1 MARNPPDDDED
12 DTLELTPDME
22 VGEAEDEPEEGD
34 EDEGDGE
41 PGEGEGEAPGEGG
54 EDEGPA
60 QPGFGDDE
68 AAEGDSSVIR
78 ALRERNKQL
87 AREVSEARAAVP
99 AAPQLELPEKPTLA
113 DCDYDEDKFEA
124 ALTNYHGALRK
135 IEDAKAEQ
143 TRQAED
149 ANRDWQRDMD
159 IFTTRRA
166 ALALPDFEDSANAVQ
181 AHLSLAQQAVIV
193 KAASD
198 SAAFVYALGRSDAR
212 LAELAKIQDPIKLAA
227 AIARMEGGIKVVK
240 KRKAPA
246 PDRAASGSGK
256 MPGGSDKQ
264 LEKLETEAERT
275 GDRTAIVAYKKR
287 LKARDKAK

>member
-1 MARNPPDDDED
+1 MQRESADEGED
-12 DTLELTPDME
+12 EPLELTPDME
-22 VGEAEDEPEEGD
+22 ADESPPEDEDGEIPEDEDGETPEEGEGEGD
-34 EDEGDGE
+34 EDEG
-41 PGEGEGEAPGEGG
+41 
-54 EDEGPA
+54 PA
-60 QPGFGDDE
+60 SPGFGDDE
-68 AAEGDSSVIR
+68 TAEGDSSVIR
-78 ALRERNKQL
+78 TLRERNRQL
-87 AREVSEARAAVP
+87 AREIAEARAAIP
-99 AAPQLELPEKPTLA
+99 AAPPLELPVEPTLA
-113 DCDYDEDKFEA
+113 DCDYDEDKYKAE
-124 ALTNYHGALRK
+124 LLGWDNQKRK
-135 IEDAKAEQ
+135 IEDARAEQ

-166 ALALPDFEDSANAVQ
+166 ALALPDFEDSATAVQ

-246 PDRAASGSGK
+246 PDRAASGSSR
-256 MPGGSDKQ
+256 MPGGADKH
-264 LEKLETEAERT
+264 LEKLEKEADESGNRTEL
-275 GDRTAIVAYKKR
+275 IAYRKK
-287 LKARDKAK
+287 LAKRDKK